1 MQRFFHFGCWNNMK
15 NGNAVSDVMTIMK
28 RKIQD
33 TSRPVDFI
41 SVAGDNYYPKKGTNK
56 DGGKKKIIDPKDL
69 DDGFREL
76 PNEPDIYM
84 ILGNHD
90 LETNNENEQPTLF
103 INDKSESD
111 CNILTLQQDSI
122 QNIANIHF
130 ELFKEILMTDD
141 TLVLMIDTSMYED
154 DANDYLDCYN
164 IFLDKSFT
172 IKQLREYQERKI
184 LASIRKYASG
194 LNNLI
199 MIGHHPITGVKVK
212 KGKIKMLD
220 DIPFFKS
227 VLKNIYEV
235 VPNADFYYLCADLH
249 LYQKGEVAV
258 DMGDAVMNIEQHIV
272 GTGGTKLDD
281 AIPRSEIGKV
291 KTKNDVSYVMLN
303 GITSNGFLECEL
315 ENGEPIF
322 RFHKASGSELTRKTK
337 RNQTRRRK
345 QTRGRE
351 RHERRTRRPSLRSR
365 YSLNTLTR
373 RRKSRNSLN
382 TKTRS
387 RRRNVTV

>member
-56 DGGKKKIIDPKDL
+56 EGGKKKIIDPKDL
-69 DDGFREL
+69 DAGFREL

-90 LETNNENEQPTLF
+90 LETNNDKDQPTLF

-130 ELFKEILMTDD
+130 ELFKEILMTDE
-141 TLVLMIDTSMYED
+141 TLVLMMDTSMYED
-154 DANDYLDCYN
+154 AANKYLDCYN

-172 IKQLREYQERKI
+172 IKDLREYQERKI

-194 LNNLI
+194 LKNLI
-199 MIGHHPITGVKVK
+199 MVGHHPITGVKVK
-212 KGKIKMLD
+212 KNKIIMLN
-220 DIPFFKS
+220 DIPFFKP
-227 VLKNIYEV
+227 VLKNIYDL

-291 KTKNDVSYVMLN
+291 KAKNDVSYVMLN

-315 ENGEPIF
+315 EDGEPVF
-322 RFHKASGSELTRKTK
+322 RFHKASASELARKTK
-337 RNQTRRRK
+337 RNETRRRK

-351 RHERRTRRPSLRSR
+351 RKKRRTRRPSLRSR

-373 RRKSRNSLN
+373 RRKSRNSRN

-387 RRRNVTV
+387 TRRFVTV

>member
-351 RHERRTRRPSLRSR
+351 RHKRRTRRPSLRSR

>member
-15 NGNAVSDVMTIMK
+15 NGNAVNNVMTIMK

-76 PNEPDIYM
+76 PDEPDIYM

-90 LETNNENEQPTLF
+90 LETNNDKDQPTLF
-103 INDKSESD
+103 INEKSESD

-164 IFLDKSFT
+164 IFLDKTFT
-172 IKQLREYQERKI
+172 IKELREYQERKI

-227 VLKNIYEV
+227 VLKNIYEL
-235 VPNADFYYLCADLH
+235 VPNANFYYLCADLH

-258 DMGDAVMNIEQHIV
+258 DMGNAVMNIEQHIV

-315 ENGEPIF
+315 DDGEPVF
-322 RFHKASGSELTRKTK
+322 RFHKANASELTRKTK

-345 QTRGRE
+345 QTKGRE
-351 RHERRTRRPSLRSR
+351 RQKRRTRRPSLRSR

-373 RRKSRNSLN
+373 RRKSRNSRN

-387 RRRNVTV
+387 SRRIVTV